1 MGKLTSK
8 EIKQNIF
15 PFSKASKGQKLDSNL
30 GQISKIN
37 RLNCGRG
44 RETHPG
50 ERMTVEGISG
60 PDQRR
65 AFASVVKWGTL
76 RDCSARLQTPSMKT
90 IN

>member
-37 RLNCGRG
+37 RLNCGRN
-44 RETHPG
+44 PYLALK
-50 ERMTVEGISG
+50 I
-60 PDQRR
+60 
-65 AFASVVKWGTL
+65 
-76 RDCSARLQTPSMKT
+76 
-90 IN
+90 